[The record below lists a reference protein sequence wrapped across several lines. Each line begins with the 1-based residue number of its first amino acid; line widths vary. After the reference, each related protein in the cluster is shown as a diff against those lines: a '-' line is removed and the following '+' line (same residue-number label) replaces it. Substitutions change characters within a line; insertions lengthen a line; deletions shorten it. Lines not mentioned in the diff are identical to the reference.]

1 MKIEKYVTDIAEA
14 LEMEAAQL
22 TAETEYKELPNW
34 DSLAALSVI
43 AMTDENYNVSIG
55 GDDIEKSRT
64 VQELW
69 NLVAQRMA

>member
-1 MKIEKYVTDIAEA
+1 MKIEKYVTDLAEA
-14 LEMEAAQL
+14 LEMENTQL
-22 TAETEYKELPNW
+22 TADTEYKELANW

-69 NLVAQRMA
+69 DLVAQRMA

>member
-1 MKIEKYVTDIAEA
+1 MKIEKYVTDMAEA
-14 LEMEAAQL
+14 LEMETTQL
-22 TAETEYKELPNW
+22 TAETEYKELANW

-64 VQELW
+64 VHELW

>member
-1 MKIEKYVTDIAEA
+1 MKIEKFITDIAEA
-14 LEMEAAQL
+14 LEIETTQL
-22 TAETEYKELPNW
+22 AAETEYKELASW

-43 AMTDENYNVSIG
+43 AMIDENYNVSIG

-69 NLVAQRMA
+69 DLVSQRMA

>member
-1 MKIEKYVTDIAEA
+1 MKIEKFVTDIAEA
-14 LEMEAAQL
+14 LEMDSAQL
-22 TAETEYKELPNW
+22 SAETEYKELANW

-64 VQELW
+64 VNELW
-69 NLVAQRMA
+69 DLVSKRMA

>member
-1 MKIEKYVTDIAEA
+1 MKIEKFVVDLAEA
-14 LEMEAAQL
+14 LEMGSEQL
-22 TAETEYKELPNW
+22 SAETEYKELANW

-64 VQELW
+64 VKELW
-69 NLVAQRMA
+69 DLVAQRMA

>member
-1 MKIEKYVTDIAEA
+1 MKIEKFITDIAEA
-14 LEMEAAQL
+14 LEIENTQL
-22 TAETEYKELPNW
+22 AAETEYKELASW

-43 AMTDENYNVSIG
+43 AMIDENYNVSIG

-69 NLVAQRMA
+69 DLVSQRMA

>member
-1 MKIEKYVTDIAEA
+1 MKIEKYVTDMAEA
-14 LEMEAAQL
+14 LEMETTQL

>member
-1 MKIEKYVTDIAEA
+1 MKIEKYVTDMAEA
-14 LEMEAAQL
+14 LEMETTQL
-22 TAETEYKELPNW
+22 TAETEYKELANW

>member
-1 MKIEKYVTDIAEA
+1 MKIEKFVTDIAEA
-14 LEMEAAQL
+14 LEIETTQVA
-22 TAETEYKELPNW
+22 AETEYKELANW

-43 AMTDENYNVSIG
+43 AMIDENYNVSIG

-69 NLVAQRMA
+69 DLVSQRMA